1 MERDMRTED
10 LEELLAKFY
19 DGKTDEQEEERLF
32 AAFQHEQE
40 LPARWQSEA
49 RLLNTWQQM
58 KSCDVVCPSGLE
70 ERLAS
75 SIDRK
80 AASAH
85 FFFSSGRRL
94 RRWAVAVAAVLLI
107 GVGMCLFLSEVREG
121 SSLPK
126 DTFSDPD
133 EAYRVLHA
141 TLMEVSAG
149 LNSGMAHISEVCMDI
164 NRMNKECMNEL
175 KE

>member
-1 MERDMRTED
+1 MRTED

-32 AAFQHEQE
+32 AAFRHERE
-40 LPARWQSEA
+40 LPARLQSEA
-49 RLLNTWQQM
+49 RLFNTWQQM
-58 KSCDVVCPSGLE
+58 QSCDVVCPSGLE
-70 ERLAS
+70 ERLVA
-75 SIDRK
+75 SIDHK
-80 AASAH
+80 AASDR
-85 FFFSSGRRL
+85 FFLPSGHRL
-94 RRWAVAVAAVLLI
+94 RRWMVAVAAVLLI
-107 GVGMCLFLSEVREG
+107 VVGMGFFLTEVREG

-141 TLMEVSAG
+141 TLMEVSVG
-149 LNSGMAHISEVCMDI
+149 LNSGMAHLSEVCMDI
-164 NRMNKECMNEL
+164 NRMNKECLNEL